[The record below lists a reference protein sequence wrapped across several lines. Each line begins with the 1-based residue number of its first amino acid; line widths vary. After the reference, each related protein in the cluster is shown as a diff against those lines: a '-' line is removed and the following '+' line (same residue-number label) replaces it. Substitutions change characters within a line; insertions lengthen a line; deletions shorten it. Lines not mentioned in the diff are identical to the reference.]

1 MPRIFI
7 AIKMPDAVIGKITEV
22 SRYFQSQTPADALK
36 WVETE
41 NLHLTLRFLGEI
53 SEETLKKVQSILPQ
67 AVMGQPSFTLS
78 VEGLGMYPSPGQ
90 PRVVW
95 LGIRGSQPMTT
106 LHTQLEAVLAKAGI
120 EKEDRPFHPH
130 LTLAR
135 VRQRTDRA
143 TAHQIG
149 ETLTQFKVGSL
160 GAFQVDEIH
169 LIESQ
174 LTPQG
179 PVYTAR
185 AIAPLSAV

>member
-7 AIKMPDAVIGKITEV
+7 AIKIPEVVIGKIAEV
-22 SRYFQSQTPADALK
+22 SRYFQSQTPAGALK

-53 SEETLKKVQSILPQ
+53 SEEAVLKVQSSLPQ
-67 AVMGQPSFTLS
+67 AVMGQPPFTLS

-90 PRVVW
+90 PRVIW
-95 LGIRGSQPMTT
+95 LGVKGSEPMVA
-106 LHTQLEAVLAKAGI
+106 LHARLETALAKVGI

-160 GAFQVDEIH
+160 GVFQVDKIQ

-179 PVYTAR
+179 PVYTTR
-185 AIAPLSAV
+185 STAPLSAV

>member
-7 AIKMPDAVIGKITEV
+7 AIKMPEAVIGKVTEV
-22 SRYFQSQTPADALK
+22 SRYFQSQTPAGALK

-53 SEETLKKVQSILPQ
+53 SEEAVLKVQSSLPQ
-67 AVMGQPSFTLS
+67 AAMGQPPFTLS

-90 PRVVW
+90 PQVIW
-95 LGIRGSQPMTT
+95 LGVKGSKPMVA
-106 LHTQLEAVLAKAGI
+106 LHAQLETALARVGI

-160 GAFQVDEIH
+160 GAFQVDQIQ

-179 PVYTAR
+179 PVYTTR
-185 AIAPLSAV
+185 STAPLSAV